1 MDVNH
6 GCLYHSLKHLG
17 FLGRNVIDTDRTR
30 MFFRT
35 FESSHWRYVTI
46 FWEKNVPWALW
57 TKYIEKK
64 LALWLLEIQCKTHKL
79 FLCKAWKKSTG
90 FCHEK
95 WEQNIDHVFTQLLS
109 YNVPLYVFFLCILN
123 QYMYILVPFFLF
135 GL

>member
-1 MDVNH
+1 MLIMDAYTTALTV
-6 GCLYHSLKHLG
+6 
-17 FLGRNVIDTDRTR
+17 VDTDRTH
-30 MFFRT
+30 MFFQT

-79 FLCKAWKKSTG
+79 FLCKAWEKSTG

-95 WEQNIDHVFTQLLS
+95 WEQNIDHVFTQLLY
-109 YNVPLYVFFLCILN
+109 YNVPLYVFLYASLINICIS
-123 QYMYILVPFFLF
+123 QSPFSFSDF
-135 GL
+135 KNWA